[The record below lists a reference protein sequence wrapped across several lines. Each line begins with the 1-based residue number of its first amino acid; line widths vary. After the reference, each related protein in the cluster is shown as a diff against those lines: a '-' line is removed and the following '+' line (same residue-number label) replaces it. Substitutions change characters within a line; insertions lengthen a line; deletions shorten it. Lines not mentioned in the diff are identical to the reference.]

1 MCLVGSRPALCPRPR
16 PLHPAALTLVVWL
29 AENMSGSWKEGGAPS
44 SSCSS
49 GYWSW
54 SAPSDQSN
62 PSTPSPPLSADCA
75 KPFRSPAPDDGI
87 DEAEAGSLLF
97 DEPIPRKRKVSLSSR
112 SFFEGS
118 ADTQGLIR
126 AEPASVS
133 SHPLPPGAAWTEV
146 PSVDPG
152 LEATK
157 VHVRLGLVP
166 NSLSSWD
173 STFSPVK

>member
-1 MCLVGSRPALCPRPR
+1 MCLVGSRPALCPCSRA
-16 PLHPAALTLVVWL
+16 LHPAALTLVVWL
-29 AENMSGSWKEGGAPS
+29 AEGMSGSWKECGAPS

-118 ADTQGLIR
+118 VYTQGLIR
-126 AEPASVS
+126 VEPASVS
-133 SHPLPPGAAWTEV
+133 THLLPPGTTWTEV
-146 PSVDPG
+146 PSVDQIWKLQKCMSG
-152 LEATK
+152 
-157 VHVRLGLVP
+157 LGLCLIH
-166 NSLSSWD
+166 SLPG
-173 STFSPVK
+173 TQFFHL